1 MGAEYE
7 TDTSSPLGIADARVN
22 TTVDPLTTAPLTVT
36 ASLPI
41 NTVYLSVPAVVVRK
55 VSLKVNVT
63 VVPEAETV
71 LRVGRVTSGPALEK
85 LETDALTRDTESL
98 PEES

>member
-1 MGAEYE
+1 M
-7 TDTSSPLGIADARVN
+7 
-22 TTVDPLTTAPLTVT
+22 
-36 ASLPI
+36 

-63 VVPEAETV
+63 VVPEAEIV
-71 LRVGRVTSGPALEK
+71 VRVGDVTSGPAVEK
-85 LETDALTRDTESL
+85 LETVAPASDTESL